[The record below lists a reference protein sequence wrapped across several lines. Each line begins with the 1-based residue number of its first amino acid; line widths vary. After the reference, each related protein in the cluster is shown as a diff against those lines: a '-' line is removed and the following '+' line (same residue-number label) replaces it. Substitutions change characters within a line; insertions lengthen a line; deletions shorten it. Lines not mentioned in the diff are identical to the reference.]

1 MKMFNRTL
9 MSLIAFC
16 AVASA
21 QATPFTIT
29 NLSFTPGNGYGST
42 TLSDGSDDPTLLDV
56 SFSAASAPNAF
67 DLKVGQFKEFTFGS
81 VTLNDPCINDH
92 DTGNTYFC
100 NVKGSE
106 TDNLNVTANFSFVN
120 PYSGTSMVTAT
131 GVAVPGL
138 VNDNSGNGADTE
150 VVDLTIDFKPLTVNF
165 GNGGQ
170 FTIDLSDLV
179 FVRNQNLTT
188 KATITLLSDSVA
200 PATAVPEPAS
210 LGLMGLGLLGA
221 GLARRRKSS

>member
-1 MKMFNRTL
+1 
-9 MSLIAFC
+9 
-16 AVASA
+16 
-21 QATPFTIT
+21 
-29 NLSFTPGNGYGST
+29 
-42 TLSDGSDDPTLLDV
+42 
-56 SFSAASAPNAF
+56 
-67 DLKVGQFKEFTFGS
+67 
-81 VTLNDPCINDH
+81 
-92 DTGNTYFC
+92 
-100 NVKGSE
+100 
-106 TDNLNVTANFSFVN
+106 
-120 PYSGTSMVTAT
+120 
-131 GVAVPGL
+131 
-138 VNDNSGNGADTE
+138 

-179 FVRNQNLTT
+179 FVRNLNLTT